1 MSDASLETGVQTV
14 AVGDVLRS
22 ARLAANLTVAEVANK
37 LNLTASAVESIESSQ
52 FERLPGY
59 NFGHGYIRIYANI
72 LGLNSDQQAQQF
84 DLQIGSSTI
93 DNAVHSIDRVG
104 EARRV
109 SRGMLKFSAFVVF
122 VLAVGAAYYAWQTF
136 NAVKPQEA
144 SQSAVFDRVEVERA
158 DGSVHVQTL
167 DELEDQAA
175 AVALEADEAISE
187 QLAALA
193 LLAQNDNEIAQ
204 EQAQE
209 QEQKPEQKPEQ
220 EPEQEPIEIEQPTEI
235 KQAAEVA
242 VSSETATTQ
251 LEPGMGVLQLTFT
264 SDSWIRVRDANGAEL
279 NSGLK
284 RAGQQLN
291 VTGKAP
297 LDIHLGYAKGVSIIY
312 NGEPVDFSASIRGET
327 ARITLDQ

>member
-52 FERLPGY
+52 FERLPGIT
-59 NFGHGYIRIYANI
+59 FARGYIRSYAKI
-72 LGLNSDQQAQQF
+72 LGLNSDQLAQQF

-209 QEQKPEQKPEQ
+209 QEQKPEQ
-220 EPEQEPIEIEQPTEI
+220 EPIEIEQPTEI